1 MTTLRAGVLTLFTLA
16 TLLAATAPAGG
27 AIAQDRW
34 YRGPDGSE
42 LPLRDNAEI
51 ERALS
56 EGSIEEISVLSTGTT
71 GVERLVLKYGDV
83 RLRAAFRHVDQ
94 YERNIRLRDGT
105 AFAGFYDRYSA
116 ECAAYEL
123 SLMLGL
129 DMIPPAVIRRVDGRP
144 GSLQLWVEEAMTE
157 GERATQNLQPPQA
170 MVWRRQQA
178 TMRAFDALVHNSD
191 RNTGNS
197 LIDEN
202 WNLWLIDHSRT
213 FQIPRGSVEFSGLSQ
228 IPGFLYDA
236 IAALEES
243 AVRERL
249 GDYLERP
256 QISALWERREQLLE
270 HFDRLIEERG
280 RGAVIIP

>member
-1 MTTLRAGVLTLFTLA
+1 LKRLRLGVS
-16 TLLAATAPAGG
+16 TLLTVAVLVSATTTAGSAA
-27 AIAQDRW
+27 AQERS
-34 YRGPDGSE
+34 YRGPDGVE
-42 LPLRDNAEI
+42 LAFSDNAEI

-56 EGSIEEISVLSTGTT
+56 EGSIEEVSVLSEGTT
-71 GVERLVLKYGDV
+71 GVERLVLKYGDL

-105 AFAGFYDRYSA
+105 AYAGFYDRYSA

-144 GSLQLWVEEAMTE
+144 GSVQLWVEDAMTE
-157 GERATQNLQPPQA
+157 GERASQNLQPPKA
-170 MVWRRQQA
+170 LVWRRQQA

-213 FQIPRGSVEFSGLSQ
+213 FQIPRGGVDFSGLSQ
-228 IPGFLYDA
+228 IPGPLYEA
-236 IAALEES
+236 IAALDES

-249 GDYLERP
+249 GDFLERP
-256 QISALWERREQLLE
+256 QISALWERREKLLA